1 MPDPVLPIIRESRL
15 GGAPPGA
22 TLRFTIPKNGGYTV
36 EATLFLESKV
46 VAAWESIEILGKT
59 TEEVLIPK
67 GLYTLQIDIVFTK
80 TASSSVQLV
89 FMTLDED
96 VQLRRRTLTFTGNTP
111 EIGRALAILR
121 VETP

>member
-1 MPDPVLPIIRESRL
+1 M
-15 GGAPPGA
+15 
-22 TLRFTIPKNGGYTV
+22 
-36 EATLFLESKV
+36 

-67 GLYTLQIDIVFTK
+67 GLYTLQIDVVFTK

-89 FMTLDED
+89 FVTLDDD
-96 VQLRRRTLTFTGNTP
+96 VQLKRRTLTFTGVTP